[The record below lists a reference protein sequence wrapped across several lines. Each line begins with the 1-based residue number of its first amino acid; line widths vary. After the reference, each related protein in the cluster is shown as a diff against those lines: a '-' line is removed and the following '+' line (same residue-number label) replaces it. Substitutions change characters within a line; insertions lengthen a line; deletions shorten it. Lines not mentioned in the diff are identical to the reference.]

1 MTVSDSNSTESGS
14 EDWLH
19 LLSEDGLNLRESE
32 IRALFSVV
40 SRPEVVSLA
49 GGMPNLQDLPLDGI
63 GEMTSKLIETD
74 GTRALQYGD
83 GHGWNRLREQI
94 VEIMSK

>member
-1 MTVSDSNSTESGS
+1 MTVSETNTAESGS
-14 EDWLH
+14 GDWMH

-63 GEMTSKLIETD
+63 GEMTSKLLRQTVQGPCSMVTD
-74 GTRALQYGD
+74 TGGTD
-83 GHGWNRLREQI
+83 CVNRLPK
-94 VEIMSK
+94 S